1 MSTIIRKCQ
10 ESGESLSEGARQL
23 VVTIDGPAGV
33 GKSTLAKKLASQLGY
48 TYLDTGALYRAV
60 AWKAQ
65 SLAIDLGD
73 RGQVHELLASTSIEL
88 SPSDGRLSVMV
99 DGETVTNEIRSLAV
113 GQLAS
118 QVAVLPEVREW
129 LLPIQREFA
138 QAGGIVVEGRDM
150 GTTVFP
156 DAEVKFFLDAEPD
169 VRISRRY
176 RELQESDR
184 KKNWTDVQQEIA
196 SRDSRDRSRTVAPLF
211 PAADAMMID
220 TSNLSIDQVLDRMT
234 EVVAT
239 RL

>member
-10 ESGESLSEGARQL
+10 EHGESLKGDVRQL

-33 GKSTLAKKLASQLGY
+33 GKSTLAKKLATQLGY

-65 SLAIDLGD
+65 SQAVDLKD
-73 RGQVHELLASTSIEL
+73 HEQVGELLAATSLKLSTCEGS
-88 SPSDGRLSVMV
+88 LSVLV
-99 DGETVTNEIRSLAV
+99 DGEIVTNEIRSLAV

-118 QVAVLPEVREW
+118 KVAALPEVRAW

-138 QAGGIVVEGRDM
+138 HARGIVVEGRDM

-156 DAEVKFFLDAEPD
+156 DAEVKFFLDADLD

-176 RELQESDR
+176 RELQDQDR
-184 KKNWTDVQQEIA
+184 NKNWADVQEEIA
-196 SRDSRDRSRTVAPLF
+196 SRDRRDRSRSVAPLF
-211 PAADAMMID
+211 PATDAMMID

-234 EVVAT
+234 AVVAT